1 MKIPKLII
9 IVFLLGLSWSIPTAA
24 FQGDEQAP
32 EMIVKDIDAKKA
44 LTIANQWRWTRK
56 EITSYV
62 NTREVVFKF
71 PNGNITKILLPENEI
86 MVAVAPYIKNTHG

>member
-1 MKIPKLII
+1 MRYGGQEMKIPKLII

-24 FQGDEQAP
+24 FQGDEQTP

-62 NTREVVFKF
+62 NNREVVFKF
-71 PNGNITKILLPENEI
+71 PITDL
-86 MVAVAPYIKNTHG
+86 